1 MIHYYKC
8 VTGFAETCV
17 INQDVEHI
25 RTAYIR
31 TVSRYLEV
39 ATSLGTVSPVEQN
52 PCKPLMKFK
61 GIIHN
66 YLLSNY

>member
-25 RTAYIR
+25 RT
-31 TVSRYLEV
+31 VSRYLEV

-52 PCKPLMKFK
+52 PNKPLMKFK